1 MRIRLKSSILAIS
14 LMSLLL
20 VVGCRNG
27 SEGSAQG
34 YDRAGQSDSAAL
46 GNEGSLTI
54 PSHVTQAVELNL
66 SERYMDRD
74 RVDYS
79 ELLQVYV
86 GNDTDC
92 CTGKDPIVGSY
103 EADNR
108 SVRFIPRFDFVE
120 GQDYVIRV
128 QHQSEDKGVFYN
140 LTPFKIQ
147 ANTPVVKPEVTAIY
161 PSGDILPENVL
172 RFYIHFS
179 TPMQPHVAFDYIKLV
194 DASGNVDDAAFM
206 KFKQELWSEDRR
218 RLTVLIDPGRIKRN
232 VSTNLSLGPA
242 LHKGESYTL
251 VVEEGWPTA
260 NGTEALA
267 GFSKSFFV
275 SDALREL
282 PTTENWEITAP
293 AIRTKDALE
302 IKLDR
307 PFDHQLLHKDIK
319 VFSAAGEAIQGE
331 SSIGNHETEWYF
343 QPNEAWV
350 NEQIYIVVNSELED
364 VAGNNFRDLLDHSIE
379 IETRDRSPIFIS
391 IDLTS

>member
-1 MRIRLKSSILAIS
+1 M
-14 LMSLLL
+14 
-20 VVGCRNG
+20 VGCRSG
-27 SEGSAQG
+27 GEGSTQQN
-34 YDRAGQSDSAAL
+34 DRAGQSDSAAL

-66 SERYMDRD
+66 SERYLTRE
-74 RVDYS
+74 RADYS

-86 GNDTDC
+86 GNGTDC
-92 CTGKDPIVGSY
+92 CTNKSPIAGSY

-108 SVRFIPRFDFVE
+108 SVRFTPQFSFVE

-128 QHQSEDKGVFYN
+128 QHWSEDKEGEDKGVSHK

-147 ANTPVVKPEVTAIY
+147 ANTPIVKPEVTAIY

-179 TPMQPHVAFDYIKLV
+179 TPMKPHVAFDYIKLV

-206 KFKQELWSEDRR
+206 KFKQELWSEDRK
-218 RLTVLIDPGRIKRN
+218 RLTILMDPGRIKRN
-232 VSTNLSLGPA
+232 VATNLSLGAA
-242 LHKGESYTL
+242 LHKGESYQL

-260 NGTEALA
+260 NSTEPLA
-267 GFSKSFFV
+267 SFSKSFIV

-282 PTTENWEITAP
+282 PNSENWEITAP
-293 AIRTKDALE
+293 AIRTKDPLE
-302 IKLDR
+302 IHFDR
-307 PFDHQLLHKDIK
+307 SFDHQLLHKDIK
-319 VFSAAGEAIQGE
+319 VFSAAGEEIQGK
-331 SSIGNHETEWYF
+331 SLPGNHETEWHF
-343 QPNEAWV
+343 QPNEAWE
-350 NEQIYIVVNSELED
+350 NEQITIVVNSELED

-379 IETRDRSPIFIS
+379 TETRDRAPILIS